1 MFGLLDLLATV
12 ATETLNNDESLKN
25 VTTRPM
31 SPNVDFADFR
41 QESTKTSVKNPR
53 RLTDFD
59 VFGFHQVT
67 KEPLSYKYSDLSQD

>member
-31 SPNVDFADFR
+31 SPNVDFR

-67 KEPLSYKYSDLSQD
+67 DAPLSYKYSDLSQD

>member
-31 SPNVDFADFR
+31 SPNVDFKL
-41 QESTKTSVKNPR
+41 ESGKTSAAAKNPR
-53 RLTDFD
+53 RLTDYD
-59 VFGFHQVT
+59 VFGFHQVRN
-67 KEPLSYKYSDLSQD
+67 